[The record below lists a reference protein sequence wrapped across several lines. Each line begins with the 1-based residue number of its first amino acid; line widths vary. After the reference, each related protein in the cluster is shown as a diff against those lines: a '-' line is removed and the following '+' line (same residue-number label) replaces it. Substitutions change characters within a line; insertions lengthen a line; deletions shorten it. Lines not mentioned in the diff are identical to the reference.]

1 MLVLLLWMAWV
12 RFILRRRK
20 DI

>member
-1 MLVLLLWMAWV
+1 MLVLLPWMAWV